1 MSAASLNDSLT
12 TPHHIIPGDGPLST
26 AGSGCDMTRLVASVC
41 GHAKLTDNT
50 VSSRGSANAHSCCY
64 NHSTGFREK
73 KWTDRMKT
81 AGDKPREAVAFN
93 QAILL
98 SVMDKTGTGW
108 CCCNLSG
115 GVALN
120 VWFTTNGKCVKN
132 NTDIYVAWTSN
143 KRVIAARDLY
153 CCLLPQCEALRTC
166 CSGFP
171 IATKSKQNAHEV
183 CWTVYCCLHGMTG
196 Y

>member
-1 MSAASLNDSLT
+1 MTVSPP
-12 TPHHIIPGDGPLST
+12 PHHIIPGDGPLST

-166 CSGFP
+166 CSFRSQQSQNKTRMKFAGLS
-171 IATKSKQNAHEV
+171 IAACMVWRVISDNTRR
-183 CWTVYCCLHGMTG
+183 
-196 Y
+196 